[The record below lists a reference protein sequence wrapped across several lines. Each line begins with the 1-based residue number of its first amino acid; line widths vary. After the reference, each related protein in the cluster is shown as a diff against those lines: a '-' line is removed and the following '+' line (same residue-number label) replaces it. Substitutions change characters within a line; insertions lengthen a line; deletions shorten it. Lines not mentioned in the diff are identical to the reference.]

1 MARSHLF
8 PWLLGAALAL
18 AVGVLALRTGDLAGR
33 LDALESGAP
42 PVAPGP
48 GLPDGRGS
56 EPLGADATAA
66 GPGLLGAGGARR
78 LAEVAAGLEALGV
91 RLAAL
96 EAGPAA
102 APAAFDATAPA
113 FEEGVRR
120 VALRL
125 AQEDVAFRL
134 ALATADRTR
143 LGKDPPFARL
153 ARALELDAAQE
164 DRFRKGIQGIQ
175 AELFQVLSEPRDDG
189 VAPLERLQ
197 EAEGLPAADPRRAQL
212 FVELFTQAI
221 PGSDETYLER
231 ATALAAGFRARARE
245 WLSVRQQELLD
256 AVEVNLFEVK
266 FD

>member
-8 PWLLGAALAL
+8 PWLLGVALAL
-18 AVGVLALRTGDLAGR
+18 ALGLLALRTGDLARR
-33 LDALESGAP
+33 LDALETAP
-42 PVAPGP
+42 RAGSVPPAGPGP
-48 GLPDGRGS
+48 SDPGPH
-56 EPLGADATAA
+56 PAGAGA
-66 GPGLLGAGGARR
+66 GEPGLLGAGGARR
-78 LAEVAAGLEALGV
+78 LAEVAAGIEALGA

-96 EAGPAA
+96 EERPGA
-102 APAAFDATAPA
+102 APAAFDPAAPDFA
-113 FEEGVRR
+113 EGVRR

-153 ARALELDAAQE
+153 AKALELDAAQE

-197 EAEGLPAADPRRAQL
+197 EAEGLPPADPRRAQL